1 MLAIFTGVIL
11 VFAFPPF
18 GAGFAAW
25 VAFVPL
31 LLAVDGEPPGRSFV
45 LALVSGFVFF
55 LGTVYWVVNSMYHY
69 GGMGLGASV
78 PVMLLLVCYLSVY
91 FGLFGLFFRSIRWA
105 PPMGL
110 VLLVPALWVSLEYLR
125 SHLFTGFPWILLGY
139 SQVPYLPLVQ
149 ISDVTGVWG
158 ISYLVMAVNT
168 SLYLYAKRLRGGTG
182 PRPVKEAAVALVMVA
197 ASVAYGYARIG
208 EVDAKTASWKPID
221 VAVAQGNIDQ
231 GVKWDASYQKATLD
245 IYRELTVEAGK
256 RGSELIVWPETA
268 VPFYLEEDG
277 KRQLVSGIVRE
288 GGGYLLTGSP
298 AYDYNIDT
306 GKIDFFNSAYLL
318 GPPGRVI
325 GRYDKVHLVPYGEYV
340 PLKRFFPFIKKL
352 TAGVGDFSSGPGP
365 MPMDFEHGAIGTII
379 CFEAIFPELSR
390 GAVMKGATVLINITN
405 DAWFGKSAA
414 PYQHF
419 GMAVLRAVE
428 NRVFLLRAANTGI
441 SAVVDPAGRVRHK
454 TRLFEKDLLT
464 DTIGLKGGLVTIYT
478 RYGDVFAYLCMAFSG
493 AFILIGFIIPPRA
506 GD

>member
-168 SLYLYAKRLRGGTG
+168 SLYL
-182 PRPVKEAAVALVMVA
+182 
-197 ASVAYGYARIG
+197 
-208 EVDAKTASWKPID
+208 
-221 VAVAQGNIDQ
+221 
-231 GVKWDASYQKATLD
+231 
-245 IYRELTVEAGK
+245 
-256 RGSELIVWPETA
+256 
-268 VPFYLEEDG
+268 
-277 KRQLVSGIVRE
+277 
-288 GGGYLLTGSP
+288 
-298 AYDYNIDT
+298 
-306 GKIDFFNSAYLL
+306 
-318 GPPGRVI
+318 
-325 GRYDKVHLVPYGEYV
+325 
-340 PLKRFFPFIKKL
+340 
-352 TAGVGDFSSGPGP
+352 
-365 MPMDFEHGAIGTII
+365 
-379 CFEAIFPELSR
+379 
-390 GAVMKGATVLINITN
+390 
-405 DAWFGKSAA
+405 
-414 PYQHF
+414 
-419 GMAVLRAVE
+419 
-428 NRVFLLRAANTGI
+428 
-441 SAVVDPAGRVRHK
+441 
-454 TRLFEKDLLT
+454 
-464 DTIGLKGGLVTIYT
+464 
-478 RYGDVFAYLCMAFSG
+478 
-493 AFILIGFIIPPRA
+493 
-506 GD
+506 